1 MGVNIH
7 ERTSGKAADMA
18 EAVEDA
24 LPRAVALSWGVA
36 EHPQR
41 GPKRELSIERIVE
54 TAIQVADADGLAA
67 VSMSRIA
74 SELGFTTMSLYRYV
88 TSKDDVLALMQD
100 AVCAVPIPPDETL
113 GGSAGGSAGGDGE
126 RDWRAGLRRWAMA
139 SIDVIR
145 EHPWFPDIP
154 ISGIPL
160 MPNNLAVLDWG
171 LREMRDLPLTDAE
184 KMSTALLLSSYAR
197 AVAVVERD
205 VSRSRP
211 ADAPPAHGEAFTA
224 ALAELV
230 TPERFPHLAPL
241 VASGAY
247 AESEGADE
255 QDDFAFGLERILDG
269 IATYVAARRSGE
281 PVTAYEERP
290 EPLPRDKAVREAAK
304 ARREA
309 ESRLRE
315 ARKHER
321 EAIARARERAARTSP
336 AKSS

>member
-1 MGVNIH
+1 MSEQGAEQVD
-7 ERTSGKAADMA
+7 AA
-18 EAVEDA
+18 EA

-36 EHPQR
+36 EAPQR
-41 GPKRELSIERIVE
+41 GPKRELSVERIVD
-54 TAIQVADADGLAA
+54 TAIAVADADGLAA

-100 AVCAVPIPPDETL
+100 AVCGIPIPAESES
-113 GGSAGGSAGGDGE
+113 G

-139 SIDVIR
+139 TIEVMQ

-154 ISGIPL
+154 ISGVPL

-171 LREMRDLPLTDAE
+171 LREMRTLPLTDAE

-197 AVAVVERD
+197 AVGVVERD
-205 VSRSRP
+205 VARSRQTGG
-211 ADAPPAHGEAFTA
+211 PPQHGEAFTA

-230 TPERFPHLAPL
+230 TPERFPDLAPL
-241 VASGAY
+241 VSAGVYSDGD
-247 AESEGADE
+247 DE

-269 IATYVAARRSGE
+269 IERYVAAREAGE
-281 PVTAYEERP
+281 PIPPAQPRA
-290 EPLPRDKAVREAAK
+290 EPAPRDKAVREAAK

-309 ESRLRE
+309 ESKLRE
-315 ARKHER
+315 ALKRER
-321 EAIARARERAARTSP
+321 EAVARARERAERERERAAQRG
-336 AKSS
+336 

>member
-1 MGVNIH
+1 MDVN
-7 ERTSGKAADMA
+7 TVTG
-18 EAVEDA
+18 EACGMTDEVEEV

-36 EHPQR
+36 ERPQR

-54 TAIQVADADGLAA
+54 TAIAVADQDGLPA

-100 AVCAVPIPPDETL
+100 AVCDIVIPAED
-113 GGSAGGSAGGDGE
+113 D
-126 RDWRAGLRRWAMA
+126 RDDDWRVGLRRWSMA
-139 SIDVIR
+139 SIEVIQA
-145 EHPWFPDIP
+145 HPWFPDIP

-197 AVAVVERD
+197 ASGIVERD
-205 VSRSRP
+205 VRRSR
-211 ADAPPAHGEAFTA
+211 ANGATPPQSGEAFTA

-230 TPERFPHLAPL
+230 TAERFPDLAPL
-241 VASGAY
+241 VVSGSY
-247 AESEGADE
+247 TDAEDE

-269 IATYVAARRSGE
+269 IERYIATRDSGE
-281 PVTAYEERP
+281 SIVASEPRP
-290 EPLPRDKAVREAAK
+290 EHVPYDKAVREAAK
-304 ARREA
+304 QRREA
-309 ESRLRE
+309 EKALRE
-315 ARKHER
+315 AKKRER
-321 EAIARARERAARTSP
+321 EAIARARERAGRE
-336 AKSS
+336 KERDERRR

>member
-1 MGVNIH
+1 
-7 ERTSGKAADMA
+7 MA

-41 GPKRELSIERIVE
+41 GPKREMSVERIIE
-54 TAIQVADADGLAA
+54 TAIELADAEGLGA

-74 SELGFTTMSLYRYV
+74 AELGFTTMSLYRYV

-100 AVCAVPIPPDETL
+100 AVCAVPIPPDDEL
-113 GGSAGGSAGGDGE
+113 ARRGGSDAATEAGAADGA
-126 RDWRAGLRRWAMA
+126 DWRAGLRRWAMA
-139 SIDVIR
+139 SIDVIQD
-145 EHPWFPDIP
+145 HPWFPDIP

-171 LREMRDLPLTDAE
+171 LREMRSLPLTDAE

-197 AVAVVERD
+197 AVGVVERD
-205 VSRSRP
+205 IARSRGQ
-211 ADAPPAHGEAFTA
+211 DAPPANGEAFTA

-230 TPERFPHLAPL
+230 TPERFPDLAPL
-241 VASGAY
+241 VASGVYVDAG
-247 AESEGADE
+247 GADE

-269 IATYVAARRSGE
+269 IERYVTARGGSE
-281 PVTAYEERP
+281 PAVAYEERP
-290 EPLPRDKAVREAAK
+290 EAAPRDKAVREAAT

-309 ESRLRE
+309 ESKLRE

-321 EAIARARERAARTSP
+321 EVIARARERAARG
-336 AKSS
+336 

>member
-1 MGVNIH
+1 MP
-7 ERTSGKAADMA
+7 DD
-18 EAVEDA
+18 VEEA

-41 GPKRELSIERIVE
+41 GPKRELSIERIVD
-54 TAIQVADADGLAA
+54 TAIELADAEGLSA

-74 SELGFTTMSLYRYV
+74 GELGFTTMSLYRYV

-100 AVCAVPIPPDETL
+100 AVCALPIPPDDEL
-113 GGSAGGSAGGDGE
+113 DRRAEGE
-126 RDWRAGLRRWAMA
+126 HDWRQGLRRWAMA
-139 SIDVIR
+139 TIEVMR

-171 LREMRDLPLTDAE
+171 LREMRALPLSDAE

-197 AVAVVERD
+197 AVGVVERD
-205 VSRSRP
+205 VSRSRQT
-211 ADAPPAHGEAFTA
+211 DGPPAYGEAFTA

-230 TPERFPHLAPL
+230 TPERFPDLAPL
-241 VASGAY
+241 VASGTY
-247 AESEGADE
+247 ADADGGE
-255 QDDFAFGLERILDG
+255 QDDFAFGLDRILDG
-269 IATYVAARRSGE
+269 IERYVAERGGETPAVTSAPLPE
-281 PVTAYEERP
+281 PV
-290 EPLPRDKAVREAAK
+290 PRDKAVREAAK

-315 ARKHER
+315 ARKRER
-321 EAIARARERAARTSP
+321 EAIARARERAAR
-336 AKSS
+336 

>member
-1 MGVNIH
+1 
-7 ERTSGKAADMA
+7 MA

-41 GPKRELSIERIVE
+41 GPKREMSVERIIE
-54 TAIQVADADGLAA
+54 TAIEVADADGLPA

-74 SELGFTTMSLYRYV
+74 TELGFTTMSLYRYV

-100 AVCAVPIPPDETL
+100 AVCAIPIPADDEL
-113 GGSAGGSAGGDGE
+113 AGRGGGKPQ
-126 RDWRAGLRRWAMA
+126 DWRAGLRRWAMA
-139 SIDVIR
+139 SIQVVQ

-184 KMSTALLLSSYAR
+184 KMSTVLLLSSYAR
-197 AVAVVERD
+197 AIAVVERD
-205 VSRSRP
+205 VSRSRT
-211 ADAPPAHGEAFTA
+211 DDGPPARGEAFTA

-247 AESEGADE
+247 ADSDGADE

-269 IATYVAARRSGE
+269 IQTYMTSRASGE
-281 PVTAYEERP
+281 PVTAFEERP
-290 EPLPRDKAVREAAK
+290 EPVPRDKAVREAAK

-309 ESRLRE
+309 ESKLRE

-321 EAIARARERAARTSP
+321 EAIARARERAAR
-336 AKSS
+336 